1 MIRIIFATSN
11 KNKIKEIKEIINND
25 TIDIVSM
32 AEEGINID
40 IEENGA
46 TYEENAFI
54 KARAIAKENDNI
66 IMAED
71 SGLEIDYLN
80 GQPGIYSARYMGHDT
95 SYIEKNNAIL
105 NLMKDVEKVK
115 RTARYICSLVTILPN
130 KKEISTRGILEGEI
144 GVEQKKGISGFGY
157 DPIFFLPNK
166 NCYLSEINS
175 EEKNKISHRGK
186 ALIEMMKI
194 LKNIGII
201 I

>member
-11 KNKIKEIKEIINND
+11 KNKIKEIKEIINNPS
-25 TIDIVSM
+25 IDIVSM

-40 IEENGA
+40 VEENGS

-54 KARAIAKENDNI
+54 KARAIAKENNNI

-80 GQPGIYSARYMGHDT
+80 CQPGIYSARYMGHDT
-95 SYIEKNNAIL
+95 SYIEKNQAIL
-105 NLMKDVEKVK
+105 TLMKNVEKVK

-130 KKEISTRGILEGEI
+130 KKEISTWGILEGEI
-144 GVEQKKGISGFGY
+144 GIEQKEGISGFGY

-166 NCYLSEINS
+166 KDVSMYFDI
-175 EEKNKISHRGK
+175 
-186 ALIEMMKI
+186 
-194 LKNIGII
+194 
-201 I
+201 

>member
-1 MIRIIFATSN
+1 MVRIIFATSN

-25 TIDIVSM
+25 DIDIVSI

-40 IEENGA
+40 VEENGT

-105 NLMKDVEKVK
+105 NLMKDVGKEK
-115 RTARYICSLVTILPN
+115 RTARYICSLVAILPN

-166 NCYLSEINS
+166 NCYLSEIS
-175 EEKNKISHRGK
+175 LEEKNKISHREK

-194 LKNIGII
+194 LKDIGII